1 MSLSG
6 RRKTPPHAIPA
17 WVAQVTAGDLLLFLI
32 VNLGALRLAGL
43 FVGSIL
49 GAARGGREGDGEA
62 MALAIPLSLILLQ
75 TLILLAS
82 LRGLILRK
90 YGLSWADLG
99 LRPCPR
105 VWYWRA
111 FLLALVM
118 LPVVGAF
125 NAAIP
130 RIFDVPFEN
139 PQITA
144 LAPRGFNWPALIG
157 MTVMGGIVAPF
168 AEELAFRGLLFGW
181 LRGRMG
187 FVAAAGLNALCFAVM
202 HGVVLLIPA
211 LVAVGLALAWIAE
224 RSGSLWPAI
233 VTHGVFN
240 SAMIFALYAA
250 LAQGAGGS

>member
-1 MSLSG
+1 MSLPG
-6 RRKTPPHAIPA
+6 PKRAPTHPIPA
-17 WVAQVTAGDLLLFLI
+17 WVTQVTAGDLLLFLI
-32 VNLGALRLAGL
+32 VNLSALRLAGF

-49 GAARGGREGDGEA
+49 GAARGGREGGGEA
-62 MALAIPLSLILLQ
+62 MALAVPLSLILLQ
-75 TLILLAS
+75 TLVLLAC

-90 YGLSWADLG
+90 YGVSWADLG

-139 PQITA
+139 PQISA
-144 LAPRGFNWPALIG
+144 LAPSGFNWPALIG

-168 AEELAFRGLLFGW
+168 AEELVFRGLLYGW

-187 FVAAAGLNALCFAVM
+187 FAAAAGLNALCFAVM

-211 LVAVGLALAWIAE
+211 LVAVGLALAWVTE
-224 RSGSLWPAI
+224 RSGSIWPAI

-240 SAMIFALYAA
+240 SAMILTLYAA
-250 LAQGAGGS
+250 LAQSAGR